1 VAISLTARQIF
12 TLATGTSSTPTA
24 LSNTQVQL
32 NWTGIY
38 SSAVATRAGGGGTF
52 TLGTSS
58 NYTSSSAAQ
67 STVTGNA
74 IDTGLL
80 SNTLYTYNL
89 SLNNGNNIAIS
100 LTAQQIYTL
109 CNITSA
115 AFGTVTS
122 SSVQITGIVGAN
134 EGYSKLDIYRGESF
148 IVNIISPISSYT
160 DSATI
165 AANTLYSYKLLPY
178 NGNNITGHL
187 TAGGFYTVGSVRTA
201 ASGTSSAITNI
212 TPNTM
217 QINWSGTYST
227 VSVTRTTGGGT
238 FTAGSS
244 SNYTSNSTPQTS
256 VTGFVIDTAL
266 AEGTAY
272 TYTITLF
279 NANGVSITLTPQSAT
294 TTLTYITGFKWTRY
308 DGHMNDVV
316 TFASTFTPKG
326 SAAYPNTTTG
336 FTTDGTNLGT
346 LTSGTQQPNTAAD
359 HLYSVEWLGYFYA
372 PTSGNYQFRTNS
384 DDESYLW
391 IGNIA
396 LPGNFSTGNAT
407 VNNGLDHGMFA
418 VTSAN
423 VALTAGTYYPFR
435 ASFSENGGGHDM
447 QISFSIPSAP
457 TTFIFNGSGYF
468 FYKAF

>member
-1 VAISLTARQIF
+1 M
-12 TLATGTSSTPTA
+12 
-24 LSNTQVQL
+24 QV
-32 NWTGIY
+32 NWI
-38 SSAVATRAGGGGTF
+38 
-52 TLGTSS
+52 
-58 NYTSSSAAQ
+58 
-67 STVTGNA
+67 
-74 IDTGLL
+74 
-80 SNTLYTYNL
+80 
-89 SLNNGNNIAIS
+89 
-100 LTAQQIYTL
+100 
-109 CNITSA
+109 
-115 AFGTVTS
+115 
-122 SSVQITGIVGAN
+122 
-134 EGYSKLDIYRGESF
+134 
-148 IVNIISPISSYT
+148 
-160 DSATI
+160 
-165 AANTLYSYKLLPY
+165 
-178 NGNNITGHL
+178 
-187 TAGGFYTVGSVRTA
+187 
-201 ASGTSSAITNI
+201 
-212 TPNTM
+212 
-217 QINWSGTYST
+217 GTYST

-266 AEGTAY
+266 TEGTAY

-279 NANGVSITLTPQSAT
+279 NANGVSIALTPQSAT
-294 TTLTYITGFKWTRY
+294 TILLYTTGLKWTRY

-372 PTSGNYQFRTNS
+372 QTSGNYQFRTNS

-407 VNNGLDHGMFA
+407 VNNGLDHGMAA